1 MIGSGKLAAKLAL
14 MQRAGTASIIALAI
28 SSVAAAAEAQ
38 QHIVFVYS
46 APVAGEE
53 AAYSKDQVERV
64 IPSAMQLAG
73 FESAQRFEIKKM
85 DATPSVPGSY
95 LTVYDVDTPNISASL
110 DALAGLVKSPTILSS
125 TTAAYAD
132 IGPHLDA
139 PKDVPGSS
147 PVPPV
152 VVGKPEVSRY
162 YLFAHLSAGEGAET
176 EAKFNEFYNGTHLP
190 DVMRNPGFLR
200 GDRGK
205 LAKVLPA
212 SKSAPGYVAYY
223 EFQTY
228 DLSASI
234 GEVDRRLRDGITRPF
249 PPGAIGRVGGM
260 LVYYAKPIGAKVL
273 ARN

>member
-1 MIGSGKLAAKLAL
+1 MIGSGKFEAKWAL
-14 MQRAGTASIIALAI
+14 IQRVGIASTMALAI
-28 SSVAAAAEAQ
+28 SSVAARAEAQ

-46 APVAGEE
+46 TPVAGEE
-53 AAYSKDQVERV
+53 AVYSKDQVERV
-64 IPSAMQLAG
+64 IPSAMQLTG

-95 LTVYDVDTPNISASL
+95 LTVYNIDTPNISAAL

-132 IGPHLDA
+132 IGPHLEA
-139 PKDVPGSS
+139 PKDVPGSA
-147 PVPPV
+147 PAAHV
-152 VVGKPEVSRY
+152 VVGKSEISRY

-176 EAKFNEFYNGTHLP
+176 EAKFNEFYNNTHLP

-200 GDRGK
+200 GDRAK

-228 DLSASI
+228 DLGASV
-234 GEVDRRLRDGITRPF
+234 GEVDRRLRDGLTRPF
-249 PPGAIGRVGGM
+249 PPGAIGRTGGM
-260 LVYYAKPIGAKVL
+260 LVYYAKPIGAKVQ